1 MELKLRLP
9 VWSKYL
15 EDIKKRS
22 LYLSFTQSFQHKIWS
37 SEYKPRK

>member
-1 MELKLRLP
+1 MELELRLP

-15 EDIKKRS
+15 GDIKELS

-37 SEYKPRK
+37 SE